1 LELNSINLAVRF
13 LLEIAG
19 LVAIGVWG
27 WNQDEGALG
36 VVLALAIPMIAAA
49 IWGTFAVPND
59 PSRSGNAPIPVPG
72 VVRLMLELAFF
83 ASAVGSLFA
92 LSHPMLAWAFGIVVL
107 VHYAVSYKRIMW
119 LIRQ

>member
-1 LELNSINLAVRF
+1 MVVRF

-19 LVAIGVWG
+19 LVAIGVWS
-27 WNQDEGALG
+27 WNQDEGVLRI
-36 VVLALAIPMIAAA
+36 VLAFAIPMIAAT

-59 PSRSGNAPIPVPG
+59 PSRAGNAPRPGPG

-83 ASAVGSLFA
+83 AFIVGSLFA
-92 LSHPMLAWAFGIVVL
+92 ISHSTLAWAFGIIVL
-107 VHYAVSYKRIMW
+107 VHYAVSYKRFMW